1 MGSIMDKWFGFD
13 PPQMPKLPPVAPIP
27 IPEMD
32 EGMDAFKRLRK
43 RKGRSKTIVTGDLE
57 PMDIGK
63 RTLLG

>member
-13 PPQMPKLPPVAPIP
+13 PPKMPPLPPPVA
-27 IPEMD
+27 IPEM
-32 EGMDAFKRLRK
+32 EGDRFDAFKRLRR
-43 RKGRSKTIVTGDLE
+43 RKGRAQTILTGSLE